1 LGLSYITVKPI
12 FFKGFLVFRFELRS
26 LVKVNKSRLVEKLGY
41 YNADNSLRFLALNI
55 ERLGYLL
62 NNGVFIK
69 RPEKFVKYVVGFF
82 MLTLKKKI

>member
-62 NNGVFIK
+62 NNTIFFKHVFISYIQTK
-69 RPEKFVKYVVGFF
+69 TIPFIKHH
-82 MLTLKKKI
+82 